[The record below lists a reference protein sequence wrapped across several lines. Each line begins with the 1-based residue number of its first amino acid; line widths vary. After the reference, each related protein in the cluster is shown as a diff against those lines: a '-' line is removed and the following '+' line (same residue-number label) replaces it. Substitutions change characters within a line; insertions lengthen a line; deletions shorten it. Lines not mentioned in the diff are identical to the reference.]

1 MKKAFK
7 DLTTKGQ
14 KARLAKYEAM
24 DKKYG
29 VKEGL
34 FRVTRMSRHADKEF
48 VHDGAKQVAAS
59 FGFNVVPVKGV
70 DEKDFAD
77 GKFVWVNQLINK
89 ESGAKVIDAMEQLQ
103 ADLKNTKSVLV
114 SLKYKKNAAGYINVN
129 SLYRRDNNV
138 AAKTTT
144 AAAANDEKLPY

>member
-7 DLTTKGQ
+7 DLTAKGQ
-14 KARLAKYEAM
+14 KARLAKYEAR
-24 DKKYG
+24 DKKYNL
-29 VKEGL
+29 KEGL

-48 VHDGAKQVAAS
+48 IHNGVKQVAAS

-70 DEKDFAD
+70 DKKDFEEN
-77 GKFVWVNQLINK
+77 KFVWVNQLINK

-103 ADLKNTKSVLV
+103 ADLKNAKSIRV

-129 SLYRRDNNV
+129 SLYRRDKKV
-138 AAKTTT
+138 AAKSTT
-144 AAAANDEKLPY
+144 AAAANDESLPY